1 MKLTSELWAQM
12 RSGLYWGN
20 KRLKHQEEFAFRSD
34 VEAALSTLP
43 DAPALKVTLEEAREI
58 VRVYHALD
66 IPQPDMWDGDMQCA
80 INTVLAR
87 RPRPQAQEPQS
98 MPAIEHV
105 HKWVNGHCYNENC
118 SALQPTVEQEA
129 DGDAALIEKMY
140 QVYWAATDS
149 TKGLI
154 AALAVAR
161 AHFSAHPPEGWHSTE
176 QVKTATEQAAR
187 VCHHLGLGFGEMWD
201 QIRARLTPP
210 QKPVER
216 VATRFL
222 GDRWEITL
230 DGGWW
235 ASVNAEEKALV
246 VAAGLRAS
254 LDAGKEI
261 RGE

>member
-1 MKLTSELWAQM
+1 MKIPELTERINKINALLDDPHPGLGTWCAFLGQRMGELI
-12 RSGLYWGN
+12 
-20 KRLKHQEEFAFRSD
+20 
-34 VEAALSTLP
+34 AAWQGEP
-43 DAPALKVTLEEAREI
+43 AP
-58 VRVYHALD
+58 
-66 IPQPDMWDGDMQCA
+66 
-80 INTVLAR
+80 
-87 RPRPQAQEPQS
+87 
-98 MPAIEHV
+98 
-105 HKWVNGHCYNENC
+105 
-118 SALQPTVEQEA
+118 VEQEA
-129 DGDAALIEKMY
+129 DGELLKNAYDVWCAANGG
-140 QVYWAATDS
+140 Q
-149 TKGLI
+149 KGLE
-154 AALAVAR
+154 AALAIAR
-161 AHFSAHPPEGWHSTE
+161 AHSAHPPEGWYSTE